1 MRVPAG
7 FLAAAL
13 ILALAG
19 CGATQVEEAAE
30 LVTESP
36 EEQFEREG
44 REAVEP
50 DTGEPKRDANWVV
63 GTVAEVSTDFKQVIL
78 KVPAESDIV
87 TGDVFTIYR
96 NYRDLPASKYLHTH
110 DKQLYLGK
118 AQVTAAGGQ
127 AAQAKI
133 LHRVTE
139 NPIKVGDSAIAKVF

>member
-1 MRVPAG
+1 MGPEKKKLDAADWEKELDGLLGELKDASSPIQMRK
-7 FLAAAL
+7 L
-13 ILALAG
+13 
-19 CGATQVEEAAE
+19 
-30 LVTESP
+30 
-36 EEQFEREG
+36 
-44 REAVEP
+44 EP

-110 DKQLYLGK
+110 YKQLYLGK

-139 NPIKVGDSAIAKVF
+139 NPIKVGDTAIATVF